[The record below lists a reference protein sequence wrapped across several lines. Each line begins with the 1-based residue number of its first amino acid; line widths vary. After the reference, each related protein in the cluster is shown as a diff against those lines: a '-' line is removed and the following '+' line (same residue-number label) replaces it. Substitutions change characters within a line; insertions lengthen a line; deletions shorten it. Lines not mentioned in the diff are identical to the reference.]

1 MLPDESHFRGYEIPS
16 NWGNFYFFFKKVA
29 SNFFLFFKHPSRAL
43 SNLGASWSFL
53 RLVEALEVIS
63 EVFLFLKFGWK
74 WRFSVI
80 LSLKWFEKVKF
91 HQNKFFFAVKKWIKT
106 FFQYPKL
113 AHCILGRPIIFFSII
128 LLFGGIFWSW
138 CSFF

>member
-1 MLPDESHFRGYEIPS
+1 MFLQVYTMLKMFFWPKCRFAQKSSLIQVKPLVGKWRYFFFVS
-16 NWGNFYFFFKKVA
+16 WGKFFLFFKKVA

-91 HQNKFFFAVKKWIKT
+91 HQNKFFLRRK
-106 FFQYPKL
+106 
-113 AHCILGRPIIFFSII
+113 SE
-128 LLFGGIFWSW
+128 
-138 CSFF
+138 